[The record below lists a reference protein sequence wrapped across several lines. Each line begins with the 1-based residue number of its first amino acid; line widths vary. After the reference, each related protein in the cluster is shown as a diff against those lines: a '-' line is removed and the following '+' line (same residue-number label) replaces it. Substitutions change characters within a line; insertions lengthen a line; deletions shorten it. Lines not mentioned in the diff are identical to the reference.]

1 MKKII
6 AVLSIAMLLISIAPV
21 SVSAKDKADTNTT
34 LYEVLQTEGA
44 LEKIDAT
51 TVQEN
56 SSEKQTMSK
65 AIKSKI
71 DNNTVLE
78 ELSLSSNN
86 IESFYNVSYDYN
98 SDIKYESEFDSGAV
112 VSYDENMNIIAY
124 SNFDRNSDNT
134 PATFTAPNNDM
145 VIEALKQEYG
155 IDETYAIDIND
166 NDNGDIVYYWEKID
180 ENGYRN
186 IYDALSVRIDGIT
199 NKIVTFNRFN
209 DSAKSTET
217 SISETEAKSI
227 ALNLKEEFNQ
237 VTGCT
242 KEYVKPNFLWNEEEI
257 LYENADIV
265 RLVYNVCI
273 DNIYFVHVD
282 AETGEVIGGD
292 MLMGSNNAGSYSY
305 TDMFYSNASVNL
317 AKTAFSKLGYLN

>member
-6 AVLSIAMLLISIAPV
+6 AILSIAMLLISIAPV

-44 LEKIDAT
+44 LEQVDT
-51 TVQEN
+51 TIVNDN
-56 SSEKQTMSK
+56 SAEKQTMSK

-209 DSAKSTET
+209 DSANSTET
-217 SISETEAKSI
+217 IISEAEAKNI

-292 MLMGSNNAGSYSY
+292 MLMASNNAGSFSY
-305 TDMFYSNASVNL
+305 TDMFIQMQVL
-317 AKTAFSKLGYLN
+317 I

>member
-6 AVLSIAMLLISIAPV
+6 AVLSAAMLLMTMAPV
-21 SVSAKDKADTNTT
+21 SVLAENKTDTNTT

-56 SSEKQTMSK
+56 SAEKQTMSK
-65 AIKSKI
+65 AIKSRI
-71 DNNTVLE
+71 DNNNVLD

-98 SDIKYESEFDSGAV
+98 SDIKYESEFDNGAV

-134 PATFTAPNNDM
+134 PATFTTPNNDM
-145 VIEALKQEYG
+145 IIEALKQEYG

-209 DSAKSTET
+209 DSANSTET
-217 SISETEAKSI
+217 IISEAEAKSI
-227 ALNLKEEFNQ
+227 ALNLKEEFTQ

-242 KEYVKPNFLWNEEEI
+242 KEYVKPNFLWNKEERQCI
-257 LYENADIV
+257 THCLS
-265 RLVYNVCI
+265 LSVYN
-273 DNIYFVHVD
+273 
-282 AETGEVIGGD
+282 
-292 MLMGSNNAGSYSY
+292 
-305 TDMFYSNASVNL
+305 
-317 AKTAFSKLGYLN
+317 KL